1 MGQVQPPAKSDML
14 EPSDE
19 SHEEYTTVPNGDQW
33 MDWGSCQRPS
43 LSVCC
48 PVCGWRR
55 RPGHQPSTRPA
66 QSESQH
72 RPGDTSEQQQPRTWQ
87 AQVSSN
93 PGHGDDDGHQETV
106 MVTRF
111 RGRSDAATS
120 YTALGLG
127 LGLATRSG
135 QWWQWW
141 WAREWATLGYRARCD
156 TDNGQY
162 DTRGSFPHCRAPYY
176 SSQWKWKHQRAFR
189 YWSHW
194 NYDSERNKF
203 KSLENIFEWSN

>member
-1 MGQVQPPAKSDML
+1 MKVMKNTPLCPMVTSGWTEDGASARVYPCVVQCAA
-14 EPSDE
+14 
-19 SHEEYTTVPNGDQW
+19 G
-33 MDWGSCQRPS
+33 
-43 LSVCC
+43 
-48 PVCGWRR
+48 RR

-135 QWWQWW
+135 Q
-141 WAREWATLGYRARCD
+141 
-156 TDNGQY
+156 
-162 DTRGSFPHCRAPYY
+162 
-176 SSQWKWKHQRAFR
+176 
-189 YWSHW
+189 
-194 NYDSERNKF
+194 
-203 KSLENIFEWSN
+203 